1 MDGLRACAAMAVATF
16 HSILEIDPT
25 QIRRILGTDVW
36 NLSGYYDKFD
46 RVLLAVANGQ
56 TAVVL
61 FFVLS
66 GAVLFNSLE
75 RHQKR
80 PIAGSIEFTIRRF
93 FRIYPTLFL
102 CLGLFAVVVYV
113 MGGKPSEKQFWG
125 NALLLDNP
133 IQGESWTLQVEIVAI
148 PLILSCFYLSR
159 VVGVG
164 GIVAIYALTWLMF
177 ATPWLS
183 RHLVHQRTYTL
194 CFILGFLIP
203 TSTGAWVAKKLPTSA
218 WPFVLIV
225 LIGARHLVPVE
236 VAAMNVDPILI
247 GLLFT
252 SAGILVTMLYYN
264 RAGGLG
270 VFLQKPALV
279 CLGRM
284 SYSFYLYNVI
294 FIRILSVV
302 LLRHTTAKD
311 HPVEFGL
318 LLSALVI
325 ALTIPVAWLSEKYVE
340 RPTVRLGRLFAQRWL
355 SVSNFLKENYLP

>member
-16 HSILEIDPT
+16 HAILEIDPT
-25 QIRRILGTDVW
+25 QIRRILETDIW
-36 NLSGYYDKFD
+36 NISGGYDKFD
-46 RVLLAVANGQ
+46 KVLLALANGQ
-56 TAVVL
+56 TAVVV

-75 RHQKR
+75 RHQKS
-80 PIAGSIEFTIRRF
+80 PIAGSIDFTIRRF
-93 FRIYPTLFL
+93 FRIYPTLIL

-113 MGGKPSEKQFWG
+113 MGGKPSEKQFWA

-133 IQGESWTLQVEIVAI
+133 IQGESWTLQVEILAI

-159 VVGVG
+159 VVGTG
-164 GIVAIYALTWLMF
+164 GIIGTYLLTWLMF
-177 ATPWLS
+177 TTPWLS
-183 RHLVHQRTYTL
+183 PYLVHQRTYTL

-203 TSTGAWVAKKLPTSA
+203 TSTGAWIAKKLPTSA
-218 WPFVLIV
+218 WPVVLVV
-225 LIGARHLVPVE
+225 LIGARHLVPAE
-236 VAAMNVDPILI
+236 VASVNMDPVLI

-252 SAGILVTMLYYN
+252 SGGLLVTMLYYD

-270 VFLQKPALV
+270 VFLQNPGLV
-279 CLGRM
+279 SLGRM

-294 FIRILSVV
+294 FIRILSVI
-302 LLRHTTAKD
+302 LLRHTTAKE

-340 RPTVRLGRLFAQRWL
+340 RPTVRLGRLLAKRWL
-355 SVSNFLKENYLP
+355 SVSNLSKEKNLP